1 MRRSFAA
8 TRSADEPIS
17 ALNTTPLIDVLL
29 VLLIMLI
36 VTIPSAMHKLPVD
49 LPQGRSQPT
58 PELPHR
64 LDIAAN
70 GALAWDGR
78 AIADAELPEL
88 LASTVATSGVLQFKA
103 DEAARYERFA
113 TVLTQ
118 VKRSGVTRL
127 GFVGNES
134 MKFD

>member
-1 MRRSFAA
+1 MRRSVAY
-8 TRSADEPIS
+8 REPEPIS

-36 VTIPSAMHKLPVD
+36 VTIPAATHKLPVD
-49 LPQGRSQPT
+49 LPAGPPKAT
-58 PELPHR
+58 PDLPHR

-70 GALAWDGR
+70 GDLAWDGR
-78 AIADAELPEL
+78 TITDAELPAL
-88 LASTVATSGVLQFKA
+88 LASAVAANGVLQFRA

-113 TVLTQ
+113 AVLTT

-127 GFVGNES
+127 GFVGNEQ
-134 MKFD
+134 MRLD

>member
-1 MRRSFAA
+1 MRRSVAYHEP
-8 TRSADEPIS
+8 EPIS

-36 VTIPSAMHKLPVD
+36 VTIPAATHKLPVD
-49 LPQGRSQPT
+49 LPAGPSKPT
-58 PELPHR
+58 PDLPHR

-78 AIADAELPEL
+78 TITDAELPSL
-88 LASTVATSGVLQFKA
+88 LASAVAANGVLQFKA

-113 TVLTQ
+113 TVLTA

-127 GFVGNES
+127 GFVGNEA
-134 MKFD
+134 MAFD

>member
-1 MRRSFAA
+1 
-8 TRSADEPIS
+8 
-17 ALNTTPLIDVLL
+17 
-29 VLLIMLI
+29 MLI

-49 LPQGRSQPT
+49 LPQGGSNPA

-78 AIADAELPEL
+78 AITDAELPAL
-88 LASTVATSGVLQFKA
+88 LASTVAASGVLQFKA

-113 TVLTQ
+113 TVLTT

-127 GFVGNES
+127 GFVGNEQ
-134 MKFD
+134 MRLD

>member
-1 MRRSFAA
+1 MRRSIAP

-49 LPQGRSQPT
+49 LPAGPSPAVL
-58 PELPHR
+58 ELPHR

-70 GALAWDGR
+70 GSLAWDGR
-78 AIADAELPEL
+78 AITDAELPAL
-88 LASTVATSGVLQFKA
+88 LAATVAASGVLQFKA

-127 GFVGNES
+127 GFVGNEA
-134 MKFD
+134 MRFD

>member
-8 TRSADEPIS
+8 TQPADEPIS

-49 LPQGRSQPT
+49 MPQGPSKPMT
-58 PELPHR
+58 ELPHR

-70 GALAWDGR
+70 GGLAWDGR
-78 AIADAELPEL
+78 SITDAELPAL
-88 LASTVATSGVLQFKA
+88 LASTVAASGVLQFRA

-134 MKFD
+134 MRFD

>member
-1 MRRSFAA
+1 MSRSVASQA
-8 TRSADEPIS
+8 PEPIS

-36 VTIPSAMHKLPVD
+36 VTIPAATHKLPVD
-49 LPQGRSQPT
+49 LPAGPPNPS

-70 GALAWDGR
+70 GGLAWDGR
-78 AIADAELPEL
+78 TITDAELPAL
-88 LASTVATSGVLQFKA
+88 LASAVAANGVLQFKA

-113 TVLTQ
+113 TVLTT

-127 GFVGNES
+127 GFVGNEQ
-134 MKFD
+134 MRLD